1 MEKQRAQ
8 EILGAARESNATVS
22 VYGVG
27 RSSRFSIGWVVAF
40 SDSHVLL
47 ELVSQ
52 NGRADGWL
60 LRTLDDIARIDSG
73 GRLEETV
80 VALYRAR
87 DESHLKPLLP
97 ANDSGNDLGSDLK
110 LELLLAARTHD
121 LPVRIY
127 NGNRDNIEGFVREV
141 GTSTVTVDVFDEHGI
156 ADGESTISFDEFD
169 AFKVNDEELQDLKM
183 LARWHDSPP
192 LA

>member
-1 MEKQRAQ
+1 MEKEKAQ
-8 EILGAARESNATVS
+8 EILSAARESGATVS
-22 VYGVG
+22 IYGVG
-27 RSSRFSIGWVVAF
+27 RSARFSIGWVLAF

-52 NGRADGWL
+52 NGRNDGWL
-60 LRTLDDIARIDSG
+60 LRQLDDIARIDSG

-87 DESHLKPLLP
+87 GENHLKPLLS
-97 ANDSGNDLGSDLK
+97 DTDLGSDLK
-110 LELLLAARTHD
+110 VELLLAARTHD
-121 LPVRIY
+121 LAVRIY
-127 NGNRDNIEGFVREV
+127 NGNRDAIEGFVRDIEA
-141 GTSTVTVDVFDEHGI
+141 STVTVDIFDEHGS
-156 ADGESTISFDEFD
+156 ADGESTISLDEFEN
-169 AFKVNDEELQDLKM
+169 FKVNDDELQNLKL